1 MQFNGLTAE
10 EVRER
15 ISKGLQN
22 RSSKPKTKTLREI
35 FVDNISLGKVY
46 DMIGEI
52 NYNEKTNE
60 VNFFAT
66 KDKSI
71 YKVTVRF

>member
-1 MQFNGLTAE
+1 MFYTLNDKLFYIGE
-10 EVRER
+10 IK
-15 ISKGLQN
+15 ISED
-22 RSSKPKTKTLREI
+22 KTLREI